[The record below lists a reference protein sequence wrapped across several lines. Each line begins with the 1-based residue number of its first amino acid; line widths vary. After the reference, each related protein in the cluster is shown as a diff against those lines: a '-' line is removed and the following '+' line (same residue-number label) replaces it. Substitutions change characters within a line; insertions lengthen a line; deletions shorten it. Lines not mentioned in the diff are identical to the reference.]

1 MLSVP
6 FTLYFPGCVS
16 SSCPVTLVLFLS
28 LITQL
33 LSSQALSVSPLA
45 SSTSVLPFHSF
56 LFHSLLVVTLSPPE
70 HFFVG
75 SSLTCVFELPLFFL
89 SVDVCCCLS
98 VLKYSFGLSFLK
110 LFFKFF
116 FLSWGGRYYTEWICC
131 QYLHRVQIFAVYF
144 LGSQGNESNMINFS
158 WNFKLPAFSASKN

>member
-56 LFHSLLVVTLSPPE
+56 LFHPLLVVTLSPPG

-98 VLKYSFGLSFLK
+98 VLKYLFGLSFLK

-116 FLSWGGRYYTEWICC
+116 FCPGVVGTTQNGFVVSICIEYRSLLCISW
-131 QYLHRVQIFAVYF
+131 VVKVMNQI
-144 LGSQGNESNMINFS
+144 
-158 WNFKLPAFSASKN
+158 